1 MLSSRDLPIDQQ
13 HAYIILRTYDYVR
26 ARGPETRDQRK
37 RRAPPPR
44 SPPIALATPA
54 PRPQAPG
61 APGTVMRKLKGV
73 LSPKPPFFY
82 ERAQL
87 APYEL
92 THVRASNIAARKI

>member
-1 MLSSRDLPIDQQ
+1 MCARAVPRREIS
-13 HAYIILRTYDYVR
+13 
-26 ARGPETRDQRK
+26 ARGE
-37 RRAPPPR
+37 RRRPVRPR
-44 SPPIALATPA
+44 LRSRPA

-73 LSPKPPFFY
+73 LSPNPPFFY